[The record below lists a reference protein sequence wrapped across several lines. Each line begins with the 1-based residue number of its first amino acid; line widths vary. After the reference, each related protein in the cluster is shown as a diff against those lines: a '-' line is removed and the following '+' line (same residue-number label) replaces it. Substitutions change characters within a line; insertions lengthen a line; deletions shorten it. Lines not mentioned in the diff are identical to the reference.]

1 MLLRFL
7 TAFLLTCS
15 TIVPVAL
22 AESTDCLAPVLIIPD
37 GRITQGTFPSNTTY
51 WYGIYAQAGHSYSV
65 EFEPP
70 TDNYLNTI
78 RPQFNALTVFAP
90 SDTLQGCRGNSS
102 LPFTPNSGYAP
113 VINKNANGA
122 GRRASFIAG
131 SSGLHL
137 IAVSNVASTGSY
149 TFSAA
154 DTSLFNPRWGTSG
167 RNDVQWSFLN
177 LSDMPITGTL
187 TLFDNN
193 GQIVMAVTVNI
204 SPGGRSSRN
213 TGSSDLNLP
222 RNLSG
227 SAIFSHNGPLSSILA
242 DAFMTNPAFL
252 VPVALKIESVAR
264 Q

>member
-1 MLLRFL
+1 MLLRLL
-7 TAFLLTCS
+7 TAFLLVAS
-15 TIVPVAL
+15 TIVPSAVA
-22 AESTDCLAPVLIIPD
+22 ERSDCLAPVLIIPD
-37 GRITQGTFPSNTTY
+37 GRITQGTFPLNTTY

-70 TDNYLNTI
+70 ADNYLNTI
-78 RPQFNALTVFAP
+78 RPQFSGLTVFDP

-102 LPFTPNSGYAP
+102 LAFTPNSGYAP
-113 VINKNANGA
+113 AINKNSNGA
-122 GRRASFIAG
+122 GRRVSFIAR

-154 DTSLFNPRWGTSG
+154 DTSLFNPRWGTNG
-167 RNDVQWSFLN
+167 GNDVQWNFFN
-177 LSDMPITGTL
+177 VSDMPITGTL
-187 TLFDNN
+187 TLSDNN
-193 GQIVMAVTVNI
+193 GMVILAVTVNI
-204 SPGGRSSRN
+204 PPGGRSGRN

-227 SAIFSHNGPLSSILA
+227 SAIFSHNGPPNSILA
-242 DAFMTNPAFL
+242 DAFVTNAGLLAPM
-252 VPVALKIESVAR
+252 PVKLEPMGR